1 MKINE
6 IKEDMQDLEITG
18 KVIQMSETKNVTTR
32 YGPARLSTAVLED
45 ETGSVRLNLWRN
57 QIDKVHVGDT
67 IILRKAFITVFM
79 DNIELNIG
87 KDGSIAVA
95 DKQS

>member
-6 IKEDMQDLEITG
+6 IKEGMCDLGITG
-18 KVIQMSETKNVTTR
+18 KIIQMGEIKNVNTR
-32 YGPARLSTAVLED
+32 YGPARLSTAILED

-57 QIDKVHVGDT
+57 QIDKVHVCDT
-67 IILRKAFITVFM
+67 IILKKAFAAIFM

-87 KDGSIAVA
+87 RDGSIAVA
-95 DKQS
+95 DKQL